1 MQNDEFI
8 KYNSDKMVTTDL
20 HNKSGLNA
28 LSKYDIHIQTLTT
41 VEPLSFPT
49 NTIIGWKLK

>member
-1 MQNDEFI
+1 
-8 KYNSDKMVTTDL
+8 MVTTDL

-28 LSKYDIHIQTLTT
+28 LSTILTKIRHPHSNDGT

-49 NTIIGWKLK
+49 NTVVGWKLK